1 MADRKAALFLDRD
14 GVINK
19 NTGYV
24 YKVTDFEFIQ
34 EIFEICVAAQNF
46 GLPIVVI
53 TNQSGIGRGYF
64 TEEDYYVLNGWM
76 VGEFQKRRIDISLV
90 LHAPE
95 NPEDQSN
102 PLKIIRR
109 KPSPVMFIEA
119 ATNLDLD
126 LSTSIMIGD
135 SESDMIAAQRAGLK
149 HRILIGRESKD
160 SKATQIVPEHNSCL
174 VAIKSI
180 FLEEKEQPPQ

>member
-1 MADRKAALFLDRD
+1 MVHRKAALFLDRD

-19 NTGYV
+19 NSGYV
-24 YKVTDFEFIQ
+24 HKVTDFEFIP
-34 EIFEICVAAQNF
+34 EIFEICSAAQNL

-64 TEEDYYVLNGWM
+64 SEEDYSVLNGWM
-76 VGEFQKRRIDISLV
+76 VREFLKRKIEISLV

-95 NPEDQSN
+95 NPENQSI
-102 PLKIIRR
+102 PLKTNRR

-126 LSTSIMIGD
+126 LATSIMIGD

-149 HRILIGRESKD
+149 HRILIGKESRN
-160 SKATQIVPEHNSCL
+160 SEATQIVPEHNSCL
-174 VAIKSI
+174 VAIKNI
-180 FLEEKEQPPQ
+180 FLEIKEQPSQ

>member
-1 MADRKAALFLDRD
+1 MVHRKAALFLDRD

-19 NTGYV
+19 NSGYV
-24 YKVTDFEFIQ
+24 YKVTDFEFFP
-34 EIFEICVAAQNF
+34 EIFEICFAAQNL

-64 TEEDYYVLNGWM
+64 SEGDYSKLNGWM
-76 VGEFQKRRIDISLV
+76 VREFLKRKIEISLV

-95 NPEDQSN
+95 NPEDQSI
-102 PLKIIRR
+102 PLNMSRR

-119 ATNLDLD
+119 AINLNLDLA
-126 LSTSIMIGD
+126 TSIMIGD

-149 HRILIGRESKD
+149 HRILIGKESRESE
-160 SKATQIVPEHNSCL
+160 ATKIVPEHNSCL
-174 VAIKSI
+174 AAVKRIL
-180 FLEEKEQPPQ
+180 LEGREQPLQ